1 MNWKEIYK
9 NFPDYT
15 VVNEG
20 IEKEIVSTRVTRT
33 GLEFAGF
40 FVHDNLKAVV
50 LWGKDEFLYLKQFNQ
65 EEINNKIEKIFKTT
79 PPLVVLSRSFPAID
93 SLIHLAK
100 KYNITVFS
108 TKESSS
114 SLTNYINTF
123 LTEKLSTK
131 EFIHGNLLEMFGLG
145 VLMLGKSGLGK
156 SETSIELIKKGHM
169 LVADDAIFCSNVY
182 NKIIGKAPKRFF
194 GFLEARG
201 LGIIDVGR
209 MFGIEKI
216 KESTQI
222 NVIIELVE
230 FDSKV
235 HSFER
240 LGRELQYKEILGV
253 KIPYFLLPVASGKKT
268 SDMIEVIVAHLKLV
282 LSGYNSFQELE
293 KISKE
298 INENE

>member
-15 VVNEG
+15 VVNKG
-20 IEKEIVSTRVTRT
+20 IDKEIISTRVTRT

-40 FVHDNLKAVV
+40 FVHNNLKAVV
-50 LWGKDEFLYLKQFNQ
+50 LWGKDEFLYLKQFSQ

-79 PPLVVLSRSFPAID
+79 PPLVVLSRSFPVID
-93 SLIHLAK
+93 LVVNLAK
-100 KYNITVFS
+100 KYNITVIS

-123 LTEKLSTK
+123 LTEKLSPK
-131 EFIHGNLLEMFGLG
+131 EFVHGNLLEMYGLG
-145 VLMLGKSGLGK
+145 VLLFGKSGLGK

-169 LVADDAIFCSNVY
+169 LVADDAIYCSNVY
-182 NKIIGKAPKRFF
+182 NKIIGKAPKKFF

-216 KESTQI
+216 KESTHI

-298 INENE
+298 IGEDE